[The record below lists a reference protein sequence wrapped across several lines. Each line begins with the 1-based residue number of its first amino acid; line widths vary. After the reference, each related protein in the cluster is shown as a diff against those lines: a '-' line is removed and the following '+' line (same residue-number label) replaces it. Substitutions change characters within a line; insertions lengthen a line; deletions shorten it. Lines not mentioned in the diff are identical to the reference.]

1 MKIGIPR
8 AMLYYRDG
16 ALWQTFFE
24 TLGHEVVLSCPTDR
38 EILEL
43 GIRYAID
50 EACLACKVFLG
61 HAASLLERCDCL
73 FVPRVANFEEAGIFC
88 TKFEALPDMTQN
100 LFRDCRVLSCEVDG
114 KRKIGEKEAFLSLG
128 KQLGA
133 RDRASLAA
141 YEAGVQARDLVRIQR
156 LEQQRNA
163 LQQPGLKILIVG
175 HDYNAFDDYV
185 GAPIRRMLQQMQVT
199 PVYAC
204 ITEQPASRMLGL
216 QFSPTVPW
224 MVSRELLG
232 AVVALKDQVDGIIL
246 MSAFP
251 CGPDSMVNDLLT
263 RKLQELPIL
272 VLTLDAQDGSAGLE
286 TRLESFVDIL
296 QFRREGTCHG

>member
-1 MKIGIPR
+1 M
-8 AMLYYRDG
+8 
-16 ALWQTFFE
+16 
-24 TLGHEVVLSCPTDR
+24 
-38 EILEL
+38 
-43 GIRYAID
+43 
-50 EACLACKVFLG
+50 
-61 HAASLLERCDCL
+61 
-73 FVPRVANFEEAGIFC
+73 
-88 TKFEALPDMTQN
+88 
-100 LFRDCRVLSCEVDG
+100 
-114 KRKIGEKEAFLSLG
+114 
-128 KQLGA
+128 
-133 RDRASLAA
+133 
-141 YEAGVQARDLVRIQR
+141 
-156 LEQQRNA
+156 EQQRNA

-232 AVVALKDQVDGIIL
+232 AVVALKDQVDGLIL